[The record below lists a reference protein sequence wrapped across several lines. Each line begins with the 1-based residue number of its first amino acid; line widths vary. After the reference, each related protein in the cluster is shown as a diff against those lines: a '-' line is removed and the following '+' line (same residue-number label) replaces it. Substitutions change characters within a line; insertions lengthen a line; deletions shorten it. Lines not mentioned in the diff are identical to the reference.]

1 MLSPPRPSPQA
12 VTAGPAQMPQRE
24 GGARTAGT
32 FGAQVLHPTTR
43 TAIAM
48 AGRAGR
54 EPVGREGQRL
64 PRRQLH
70 LQPPTRAGTTR
81 TGRSLAAP

>member
-12 VTAGPAQMPQRE
+12 VTAGPVQMLQQG

-32 FGAQVLHPTTR
+32 FGAQVPHPTTR

-48 AGRAGR
+48 AGRVGR
-54 EPVGREGQRL
+54 EPVGRAGQRP
-64 PRRQLH
+64 PRRQPHPRLM
-70 LQPPTRAGTTR
+70 RAGTTR
-81 TGRSLAAP
+81 TGRSLAP